1 MPGTG
6 AEPDEPQKGEE
17 HAGRPAGT
25 ADVAPAGD
33 AAAPQAEVPPPF
45 VPILSEPPLEIPA
58 PKPAPLA
65 SLMPRRGR
73 VAAVDYGTVR
83 LGIATADVETKLVFP
98 LENLQRS
105 AAPIEDARRLRKIA
119 DEHDVRLWVVGL
131 PVASNG
137 GDTASSMGAR
147 RFAQWLEEVTKI
159 PIVFFDER
167 FTSREAENRL
177 IAAEVKASQRKGRR
191 DKLAAAI
198 LLEAFMESA
207 AEGRETNQGTSSL
220 D

>member
-1 MPGTG
+1 MTKPDVGT
-6 AEPDEPQKGEE
+6 EPDEPREGEKKPPPLAE
-17 HAGRPAGT
+17 TAPPPAES
-25 ADVAPAGD
+25 PA
-33 AAAPQAEVPPPF
+33 PF
-45 VPILSEPPLEIPA
+45 VPVLSEPPFV
-58 PKPAPLA
+58 KPAAAPLK

-105 AAPIEDARRLRKIA
+105 AAPIEDARRLRRIA

-147 RFAQWLEEVTKI
+147 RFAEWLGEVTKI

-207 AEGRETNQGTSSL
+207 AEGRETNQSTSSL